1 MASTYMQ
8 VDAKLE
14 HHEKDLAAGVARIDA
29 SGRRWY
35 TAQFK
40 REVVAQCL
48 RPGASASRISIEH
61 GLNTNLVRKWV
72 AREQRESGAQVA
84 LLPVTIDQSSVA
96 SPPAEAGASIVIR
109 VGRAVIVI
117 DVGAPVTQI
126 EAIVRALR

>member
-8 VDAKLE
+8 VDTKLE

-29 SGRRWY
+29 IGRRWY

-48 RPGASASRISIEH
+48 RPGASVSRISIEH

-72 AREQRESGAQVA
+72 AREQRESGAQGA
-84 LLPVTIDQSSVA
+84 LLPVTIDQASVA
-96 SPPAEAGASIVIR
+96 SPPAEAGASIEIR